1 MIIALTISQKIEN
14 KKIKNEPNGFFYL
27 NVFQKIETQVYITSS

>member
-27 NVFQKIETQVYITSS
+27 NVFQKFETQVYITSS